1 VIWDYA
7 YYWGVLAQFAFQG
20 RLTDLHALGSLRED
34 MLRCMALN
42 AQVQAFFRAW
52 SAVSAKRN
60 PAVMHDQASLP
71 WFAALN
77 ASLNDRL
84 DDAGFLA
91 RIRESG
97 AMLQGLAA
105 QLLATARQDHP
116 QLQAPGLEA
125 CLTAGRAVHALSS

>member
-1 VIWDYA
+1 
-7 YYWGVLAQFAFQG
+7 VLAQFAFQG
-20 RLTDLHALGSLRED
+20 RLADLHALGALRED
-34 MLRCMALN
+34 MLRCKSLN
-42 AQVQAFFRAW
+42 AQVQAFLRAW

-60 PAVMHDQASLP
+60 PPVMHDQASLP

-97 AMLQGLAA
+97 AMLHELAA
-105 QLLATARQDHP
+105 RLLAQARAEH
-116 QLQAPGLEA
+116 PGLGGAAVEA
-125 CLTAGRAVHALSS
+125 LQSALHDTAAAAA